1 MIMTQYISNNIESA
15 RNLYRTFGSQL
26 TQDQEISC
34 KLERLRQLIQK
45 TQEEFLSAGI
55 FTECKKCGENA
66 QHCCRA
72 GTENKCDV
80 ILLLINLLLGST
92 LHYKPIHPTVCGF
105 LGRTGCTLKAKHAIC
120 LNYICENIQNKIDRK
135 SLIAAQE
142 VLGREL
148 DLQFILCERI
158 KQKIEASEYY

>member
-1 MIMTQYISNNIESA
+1 MTQYISNNIESA

-26 TQDQEISC
+26 TQDQDISC
-34 KLERLRQLIQK
+34 KLERLKQLIQN
-45 TQEEFLSAGI
+45 TQEEFLSTGI

-72 GTENKCDV
+72 GTENKYDV

-92 LHYKPIHPTVCGF
+92 LYHKPIHPTVCGF
-105 LGRTGCTLKAKHAIC
+105 LDRTGCTLKAKHAIC
-120 LNYICENIQNKIDRK
+120 LNYICESIQNKIDHK

-142 VLGREL
+142 ALGREL
-148 DLQFILCERI
+148 DLQFILCEKI
-158 KQKIEASEYY
+158 KQKIEASEYC